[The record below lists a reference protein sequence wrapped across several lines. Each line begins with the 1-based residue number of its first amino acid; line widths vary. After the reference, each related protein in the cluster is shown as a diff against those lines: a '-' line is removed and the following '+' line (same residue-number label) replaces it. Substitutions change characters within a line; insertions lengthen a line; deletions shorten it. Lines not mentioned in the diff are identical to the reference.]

1 MDLTVLNSRFEK
13 IGVIDE
19 FTSLIWHRKYYTSG
33 IFKLKMPATDENL
46 ALIDKQR
53 IIHKPGSDEAGIID
67 EFYLKHEEDGGEYIE
82 ANGYFLT
89 GILTRRIIPTQTTL
103 YLSYRDI
110 MHRLVN
116 ANCVNTTEKR
126 VIPGLQMPS
135 LAADTAAKVRLQ
147 VTGKNLLT
155 YLEKVAQVAEMGFKI
170 LYKRNYMEFCTY
182 EGVDRSKNQ
191 IANPRVIFSQDY
203 DNLASSE
210 YTYSEMAKVT
220 AAYVA
225 GEGEGLD
232 RTIVEVDNGETGLDR
247 YESYVDS
254 RSGREEGMTDA
265 EYQELLAQNG
275 LEILTQPAENFSGT
289 VAESETTIYK
299 QDYDL
304 GDIVT
309 VIDNR
314 WNKEISARITEVE
327 EVDDTSGSRIV
338 VYFGTTEPT
347 LADILKE

>member
-1 MDLTVLNSRFEK
+1 MNLTVLTDKFEK
-13 IGVIDE
+13 IGAIDD
-19 FTSLIWHRKYYTSG
+19 FTSLIWHRKYYTAG
-33 IFKLKMPATDENL
+33 IFKLKMPATDHNMD
-46 ALIDKQR
+46 LIVEKR

-67 EFYLKHEEDGGEYIE
+67 QYYLKHEEDGSEYIE

-89 GILTRRIIPTQTTL
+89 GLLARRIIPLQTTL
-103 YLSYRDI
+103 YLSYRDV
-110 MHRLVN
+110 MHELVDM
-116 ANCVNTTEKR
+116 NCVNTVEKR
-126 VIPGLQMPS
+126 IIPGLHMPS
-135 LAADTAAKVRLQ
+135 LSADTEKVRLQ
-147 VTGKNLLT
+147 VTGKNLLA
-155 YLEKVAQVAEMGFKI
+155 YIGNVAQVAEIGFKI
-170 LYKRNYMEFCTY
+170 LFKRTYMEFYTY
-182 EGVDRSKNQ
+182 KGVDRSKNQ
-191 IANPRVIFSQDY
+191 IENPRVIFSQRY

-210 YTYSEMAKVT
+210 YTYSEVDKAT

-232 RTIVEVDNGETGLDR
+232 RTVVEVDNGETGFDR
-247 YESYVDS
+247 YEKYVDA
-254 RSGREEGMTDA
+254 RSGREEGMTDG
-265 EYQELLAQNG
+265 EYLELLNQSG
-275 LEILTQPAENFSGT
+275 LEILKPAAENFFGDI
-289 VAESETTIYK
+289 ADSETTVYK
-299 QDYDL
+299 EDYDL